1 MSRRVSPIHKSTTTT
16 STISPTMLMRM
27 LIVVPI
33 TTSVIAI
40 AVTNGLTLGPGRWI
54 GSPAGGA

>member
-1 MSRRVSPIHKSTTTT
+1 
-16 STISPTMLMRM
+16 MLRMM

-40 AVTNGLTLGPGRWI
+40 AHMNGRMLGPGR
-54 GSPAGGA
+54 

>member
-1 MSRRVSPIHKSTTTT
+1 MSRRVSPTHITTMIT
-16 STISPTMLMRM
+16 SAINPTMLRMM

-40 AVTNGLTLGPGRWI
+40 AVKNGLMLGPGRCSC
-54 GSPAGGA
+54 SPAGGA